1 MTNSV
6 PTLPELLPE
15 ELITEISAHSTR
27 SVSPDFPILV
37 EALLERYG
45 TAADGVIL
53 YGSCLRTGDLDEG
66 IVDLYVLVD
75 NYKNAYAQRYLSLLN
90 AWLAPNV
97 FYLEVSHQGRPLRAK
112 YAVISTADFEK
123 GAQYWFH
130 SYIWARFAQPS
141 RLLFV
146 RDEKNRRRIYNALAH
161 SVITFLASGG
171 KTLETDTYYTVEDI
185 WTRCLMLSY
194 AAELRPEQETR
205 ARHLA
210 TLNLND
216 FTQLTKTAYPA
227 LTEIFNYQSDGNI
240 YLCKN
245 TTVTRQRAL
254 KHWRLRRWQGRI
266 LSVLRLSKATLTFRD
281 CLEYA
286 AWKIERH
293 TGINIEITPMLR
305 RHPVI
310 WGFKVMW
317 QLLRRGIIR

>member
-1 MTNSV
+1 MTNALT
-6 PTLPELLPE
+6 TLPEPIPE
-15 ELITEISAHSTR
+15 ELIAAVAAQSTR

-37 EALLERYG
+37 EALLKRYE
-45 TAADGVIL
+45 TAADGIIL

-75 NYKNAYAQRYLSLLN
+75 DYKNAYTHRYLSLLN

-97 FYLEVSHQGRPLRAK
+97 FYLEVSHQDRTLRAK
-112 YAVISTADFEK
+112 YAVISTTDFEK
-123 GAQYWFH
+123 GTQYWFH

-141 RLLFV
+141 RLLYA
-146 RDEKNRRRIYNALAH
+146 RDEKNRQRIFNALAQ

-171 KTLETDTYYTVEDI
+171 KTLENNAFTVADI

-194 AAELRPEQETR
+194 AAELRAEQETR

-210 TLNLND
+210 TLNLHD
-216 FTQLTKTAYPA
+216 FTQLTKAAYPM
-227 LTEIFNYQSDGNI
+227 LTEVFNYQPENDT
-240 YLCKN
+240 YLCQN
-245 TTVTRQRAL
+245 TAATRRRAL
-254 KHWRLRRWQGRI
+254 RHWRLRRWQGRI
-266 LSVLRLSKATLTFRD
+266 LSVLRLSKATLTFSD

-293 TGINIEITPMLR
+293 TGVSVEITPMLR